1 MKYKDQV
8 IRTSDGKDWIYD
20 SKHHVWIEVT
30 KPTRFGPIIPLR

>member
-20 SKHHVWIEVT
+20 SKHHAWVEVT
-30 KPTRFGPIIPLR
+30 KPKGLKNVKSLR